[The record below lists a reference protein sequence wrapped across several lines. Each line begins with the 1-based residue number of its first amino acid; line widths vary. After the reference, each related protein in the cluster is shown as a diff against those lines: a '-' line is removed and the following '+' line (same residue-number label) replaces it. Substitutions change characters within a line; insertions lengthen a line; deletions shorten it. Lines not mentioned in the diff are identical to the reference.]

1 MSANGQGRKNTR
13 KTECMPSPACSHHRR
28 NDATYRPLGR
38 LLGDDP
44 ERPDS
49 ISGACS
55 KKWPPRLRR
64 QGRCLAYRCRLP
76 ARQRRSCR
84 ADSFHLSHIIG
95 NLIDNALRHAG
106 PEANVTVIC
115 DADRRGRLRL
125 TVEDNG
131 TVFPPPAPPVFR
143 PGFRSVPTGDN
154 HGIGLAYI
162 RNTAR
167 RIGAR
172 LRLDSRPGHGAVLY

>member
-1 MSANGQGRKNTR
+1 
-13 KTECMPSPACSHHRR
+13 
-28 NDATYRPLGR
+28 
-38 LLGDDP
+38 
-44 ERPDS
+44 
-49 ISGACS
+49 
-55 KKWPPRLRR
+55 
-64 QGRCLAYRCRLP
+64 
-76 ARQRRSCR
+76 
-84 ADSFHLSHIIG
+84 
-95 NLIDNALRHAG
+95 AG

-131 TVFPPPAPPVFR
+131 TGIPRRLHRRIFR

-172 LRLDSRPGHGAVLY
+172 LRLDSRPGHGSRFILTFTPGQKHRSRKIHLSPRFYSCFIVAIMFAALFWTGNLYISPTGEPSSTKNSRTSTKPSLKTIRVLLNGGKTPTVSAMTSKPKPLR